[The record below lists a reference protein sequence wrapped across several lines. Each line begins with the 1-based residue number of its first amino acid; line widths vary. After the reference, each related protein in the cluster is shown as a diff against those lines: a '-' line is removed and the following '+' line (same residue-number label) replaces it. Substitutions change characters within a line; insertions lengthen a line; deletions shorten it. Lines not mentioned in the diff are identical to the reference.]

1 MIDIETAHRKK
12 KVLVETLRSIESLLI
27 AYSGGVDSTFLLAV
41 AHEVIGSRVMA
52 VTATA
57 PFYPTREVREA
68 LDFTLQHGIEHVVI
82 SSEALNLPD
91 FQANRPDRCY
101 HCKAFLFGKLRD
113 FAEQRGIRY
122 IAHAA
127 NVDDRGDYR
136 PGSKAAEEAGALAPL
151 LDAGMDKK
159 EIRYLSREMGLPTWN
174 KPAMACLASRIP
186 YGDSI
191 TEEKLKMIEEAETV
205 LAAEGLGQFRV
216 RCHGALARIEVE
228 KQDFER
234 ISATPLRE
242 IIVSKLKKAGFLY
255 VSMDLEGY
263 VTGSL
268 NRVLQSIGKDKENST
283 TKTRKR
289 KNTKRS
295 H

>member
-1 MIDIETAHRKK
+1 
-12 KVLVETLRSIESLLI
+12 
-27 AYSGGVDSTFLLAV
+27 
-41 AHEVIGSRVMA
+41 
-52 VTATA
+52 
-57 PFYPTREVREA
+57 
-68 LDFTLQHGIEHVVI
+68 
-82 SSEALNLPD
+82 
-91 FQANRPDRCY
+91 
-101 HCKAFLFGKLRD
+101 
-113 FAEQRGIRY
+113 
-122 IAHAA
+122 
-127 NVDDRGDYR
+127 
-136 PGSKAAEEAGALAPL
+136 
-151 LDAGMDKK
+151 
-159 EIRYLSREMGLPTWN
+159 
-174 KPAMACLASRIP
+174 
-186 YGDSI
+186 
-191 TEEKLKMIEEAETV
+191 MIEEAETV